1 MNYIERE
8 YISSSSHALCPKLN
22 YVYASAY
29 AAVIPSAL
37 CFIPYASSASVL
49 TTCCAYALAYA
60 DVFRETY
67 LKRSVCFM

>member
-29 AAVIPSAL
+29 AAVIPSAVL
-37 CFIPYASSASVL
+37 MLHPLLSSLLVVPMHWPMQTSL
-49 TTCCAYALAYA
+49 G
-60 DVFRETY
+60 
-67 LKRSVCFM
+67 KHI